1 MKKQEQCQKEERYEE
16 VDEVI
21 YKLWL
26 FRLFS
31 FLEYNLDVKDGLS
44 KVTSITYIQKRS
56 A

>member
-16 VDEVI
+16 VDEVT

-31 FLEYNLDVKDGLS
+31 FLEYNSDVKDGLL
-44 KVTSITYIQKRS
+44 KIINIKKQS